1 MGDISK
7 LKIALGQ
14 IELVE
19 GQPSRNEKACDAM
32 IEQALDAG
40 ADALVVPNS
49 LVDED
54 DVKVIGLNDT
64 RIDVA
69 GNVVVLDARGDTFR
83 IGLGRDVPDCDFTVR
98 ADLSPYTF
106 ESCADV
112 DEGPG
117 VVVKPV
123 GIRDLGK
130 KVLAFAG
137 GSKVVGRDGYSCMR
151 MRAEFEEDFGL
162 VDFSGSASRDDA
174 AEPTLLDAL
183 VSSLRRFDAQAL
195 PFSPR
200 WVVGLSG
207 GLDSSITAA
216 LLVLAL
222 GSDRVVSYNMATRYN
237 TQATKDNAAS
247 IADALGIEYR
257 TGSIEGLVVSMGNTL
272 VQYGYPNDALKG
284 LVLENVQARTRGNL
298 LQTFAAVEG
307 GVVVNNGNRIECA
320 LGYATLYGDAIGAFA
335 PIADVTKVQLFDV
348 ARQINERF
356 GCEVVPENLLP
367 EVSGQGIS
375 WETPPSA
382 ELASDQ
388 RDPMKWFYHDWLI
401 SQLLGDGREH
411 ALPLY
416 EAACEIIS
424 LYADTKL
431 AGTDVE
437 SWVRYYGLDDPYAFA
452 ADLEWVVGS
461 MRRSVFKRIQSP
473 PMLAL
478 ASRASVNAGPE
489 SQVFQ
494 EPTPRY
500 NALMRKLTA
509 SRG

>member
-7 LKIALGQ
+7 LKLALGQ
-14 IELVE
+14 MELVE
-19 GQPSRNEKACDAM
+19 GQPSRNESSCDAM
-32 IEQALDAG
+32 IGKALDAG
-40 ADALVVPNS
+40 ADALIVPNS

-69 GNVVVLDARGDTFR
+69 GNVVVLDARGDTYR
-83 IGLGRDVPDCDFTVR
+83 IGLGRDVVDCDFTVR
-98 ADLSPYTF
+98 ADLSPFTLEQF
-106 ESCADV
+106 EGADN
-112 DEGPG
+112 GFG
-117 VVVKPV
+117 IVVKPV
-123 GIRDLGK
+123 GICDAGK
-130 KVLAFAG
+130 KVFAYAG
-137 GSKVVGRDGYSCMR
+137 GSKVVGRNGVTCMNL
-151 MRAEFEEDFGL
+151 RADFAEDL
-162 VDFSGSASRDDA
+162 VMVNFTGETTSNN
-174 AEPTLLDAL
+174 EPKTTLLDAL
-183 VSSLRRFDAQAL
+183 VTSLRRFDEQVL
-195 PFSPR
+195 PYSPR
-200 WVVGLSG
+200 WVIGLSG

-222 GSDRVVSYNMATRYN
+222 GSERVVAYNMATRYN
-237 TQATKDNAAS
+237 TNATKTNAAS
-247 IADALGIEYR
+247 IAEALGIDYK

-272 VQYGYPNDALKG
+272 VQYGYPQDALKG

-356 GCEVVPENLLP
+356 GREVVPENLLP
-367 EVSGQGIS
+367 DVSDESIF

-382 ELASDQ
+382 ELASEQ

-401 SQLLGDGREH
+401 GQLLGDGREQ

-424 LYADTKL
+424 LYNDTKL
-431 AGTDVE
+431 AGTDAE
-437 SWVRYYGLDDPYAFA
+437 RWMRYYGLDDPYAFA
-452 ADLEWVVGS
+452 ADLEWVVSS
-461 MRRSVFKRIQSP
+461 MRKSAFKRLQSP
-473 PMLAL
+473 PMLAI
-478 ASRASVNAGPE
+478 ASRASVNALPE
-489 SQVFQ
+489 SQAFQ
-494 EPTPRY
+494 EPTSRY

-509 SRG
+509 RA